1 MKKPLAVTLLVLL
14 SIVFNLGIAFGCT
27 AILDN
32 GRDETAVLRLFIVF
46 VIFVLH
52 IAAFVNIRKRFNRSF
67 GISAPKF
74 VLCGTVPSVAIAFA
88 GFPILETM
96 ISLGAFGS
104 LPEGQKFDLRG
115 FSEYIFLVCVTFYAV
130 CFAVFLSVVLA
141 VGYMLKRR

>member
-27 AILDN
+27 AFLEN
-32 GRDETAVLRLFIVF
+32 GRDETAVLRFFIVF

-52 IAAFVNIRKRFNRSF
+52 IAAFVNIRERFNRSF

-74 VLCGTVPSVAIAFA
+74 VLCGAIPSVVIAFA
-88 GFPILETM
+88 GFPIFDIM
-96 ISLGAFGS
+96 VSLGVFGS
-104 LPEGQKFDLRG
+104 LPEGQKFDFRG

-130 CFAVFLSVVLA
+130 CFAVFLSAVLA
-141 VGYMLKRR
+141 VGYMLERR